1 MTDLLPERD
10 DDRFEEVLGRL
21 DALVR
26 RGQPSIEPPP
36 PPIIESTSIPVLTEV
51 YQPEQD
57 ERLAEIPTLTEALAS
72 KPAVSV
78 EEKLEQMLLEVLPE
92 MAGILEDALVQR
104 LKPAMEDALA
114 RALADLRPQTEE
126 LLRQRLRQVLVQE
139 ESQKEI

>member
-57 ERLAEIPTLTEALAS
+57 ERLAGIPTLTEALAS

>member
-126 LLRQRLRQVLVQE
+126 LLRQRLRQLLVQE